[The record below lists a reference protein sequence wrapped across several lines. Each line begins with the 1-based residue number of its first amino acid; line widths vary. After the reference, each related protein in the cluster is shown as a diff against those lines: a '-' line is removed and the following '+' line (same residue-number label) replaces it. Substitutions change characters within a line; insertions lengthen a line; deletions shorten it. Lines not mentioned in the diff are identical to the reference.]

1 MGPIYWAKDDAG
13 VGTLLD
19 EFNAQRGSNLSLEDV
34 QNFGIFAGT
43 SSQIVEQLGRYVD
56 AGCQRFMLQ
65 ITEYD
70 DLTPVE
76 AWAEEILPH
85 FHHQR

>member
-1 MGPIYWAKDDAG
+1 M
-13 VGTLLD
+13 
-19 EFNAQRGSNLSLEDV
+19 
-34 QNFGIFAGT
+34 QNSGIFAGT
-43 SSQIVEQLGRYVD
+43 SSQIVDQLGTFVD

-85 FHHQR
+85 FHQ